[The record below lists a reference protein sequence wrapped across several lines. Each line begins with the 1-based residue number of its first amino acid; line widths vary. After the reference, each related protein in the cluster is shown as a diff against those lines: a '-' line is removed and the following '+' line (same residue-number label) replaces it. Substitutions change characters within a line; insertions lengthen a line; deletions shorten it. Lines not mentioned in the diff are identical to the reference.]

1 MPIQFP
7 LEHMA
12 VGVETDE
19 EYVPRSHPEAV
30 SPKTPH
36 NGMSMTA
43 PLNEVWNSPVDDRP
57 HVSHIF
63 HAIVP
68 STTLVLSHSVTRTQR
83 FIRMRVL
90 CRKGHEPR
98 AVYKPHQ
105 YVTGIQDGKHVL
117 KEAFCALKFLYCT
130 FTKPGEQGYTGH
142 NALRWTAIR
151 VEGTGLDKRIG
162 AKLVTTAKSRNQGTS
177 VVKSVYRGG
186 TDALQPK
193 SNSSSMGWNDCSA
206 MTLGLLNPGISHP
219 LETMQMLQAQRL
231 RMRTLYGAK

>member
-19 EYVPRSHPEAV
+19 EYDVRLHLEAV
-30 SPKTPH
+30 VPKTPH

-43 PLNEVWNSPVDDRP
+43 PLNEVWNSSVDGKP

-63 HAIVP
+63 HAIIP
-68 STTLVLSHSVTRTQR
+68 GTTLVLSHSVTRTQT

-105 YVTGIQDGKHVL
+105 YIIGSQDGKPVL
-117 KEAFCALKFLYCT
+117 KEDFCALKFLYCI
-130 FTKPGEQGYTGH
+130 FPKPGEKGYT
-142 NALRWTAIR
+142 R
-151 VEGTGLDKRIG
+151 
-162 AKLVTTAKSRNQGTS
+162 
-177 VVKSVYRGG
+177 
-186 TDALQPK
+186 
-193 SNSSSMGWNDCSA
+193 
-206 MTLGLLNPGISHP
+206 
-219 LETMQMLQAQRL
+219 TMI
-231 RMRTLYGAK
+231 